1 MAFGSLIL
9 TNKGREVLTRA
20 QLGAELK
27 FTGIAIGD
35 GSYNGSYNDITAL
48 SNQLAVLDILR
59 AETKGSI
66 CMLEADIS
74 NEGVTTGYYFRE
86 LGILAKNGDETV
98 LYAYTNAGED
108 AEYIPAGNGAV
119 SVEKRLRLSLLTEG
133 ASDITFDAASV
144 MYVEQKE
151 FDETVQDIQKV
162 LETKQ
167 DCFVARI
174 DLSGNEYSQSTYYP
188 VTGTPIPKGGLHKIH
203 AYSTFDTGAHPTWA
217 TNAAGYTCN
226 MEIYDKAQTWG
237 QADSAA
243 ICTDYSSKHASQ
255 LPLGYLQMPHSSTP
269 VLTLRGGGIYYV
281 ATDYESEWTARTDVY
296 TYEGDTVR
304 PGTKRTLKFDRATI
318 FADINGD
325 VTGKVNGYTL
335 GKSVPSDALF
345 TDTVYTHPTTAGNK
359 HIPSGGS
366 AGQILRWD
374 SNGTAIWENETIFF
388 GVDGQPEGVENKAV
402 EIPNFTLADGVKV
415 TVYFAFGCLVDNPT
429 LNVSGTGDYPI
440 MLDPETP
447 LPNGFIEYCN
457 IADLVYYQS
466 KWYLTGCSLWRKVN
480 QLEAENESLKQ
491 QLSEVIPLLWN
502 DLTLSVENNSYYSV
516 ENTGNLYHN
525 NDTPAALG
533 CSCTL
538 IHAGTGARYK
548 VRLYNKGQGVAS
560 ILLALS
566 YDGYYIEAEKLDI
579 QMVDGWNELIVEL
592 TNKDVLVVN
601 SEAEDSIAVKQIL
614 V

>member
-1 MAFGSLIL
+1 MVVKL
-9 TNKGREVLTRA
+9 
-20 QLGAELK
+20 
-27 FTGIAIGD
+27 
-35 GSYNGSYNDITAL
+35 
-48 SNQLAVLDILR
+48 
-59 AETKGSI
+59 
-66 CMLEADIS
+66 
-74 NEGVTTGYYFRE
+74 
-86 LGILAKNGDETV
+86 
-98 LYAYTNAGED
+98 
-108 AEYIPAGNGAV
+108 
-119 SVEKRLRLSLLTEG
+119 
-133 ASDITFDAASV
+133 
-144 MYVEQKE
+144 
-151 FDETVQDIQKV
+151 
-162 LETKQ
+162 
-167 DCFVARI
+167 
-174 DLSGNEYSQSTYYP
+174 
-188 VTGTPIPKGGLHKIH
+188 PKGGLHKIH
-203 AYSTFDTGAHPTWA
+203 AYTTFDMGAHPTWA

-281 ATDYESEWTARTDVY
+281 ATEYESEWTVQTDVY

-335 GKSVPSDALF
+335 GKTVPSNALF

>member
-1 MAFGSLIL
+1 MKKYIVDNPVFSDSIDIVEVTDPAHADRINQAPKQIFENTLALKRQVDGNRIL
-9 TNKGREVLTRA
+9 
-20 QLGAELK
+20 
-27 FTGIAIGD
+27 
-35 GSYNGSYNDITAL
+35 
-48 SNQLAVLDILR
+48 
-59 AETKGSI
+59 
-66 CMLEADIS
+66 
-74 NEGVTTGYYFRE
+74 
-86 LGILAKNGDETV
+86 
-98 LYAYTNAGED
+98 
-108 AEYIPAGNGAV
+108 
-119 SVEKRLRLSLLTEG
+119 
-133 ASDITFDAASV
+133 
-144 MYVEQKE
+144 
-151 FDETVQDIQKV
+151 
-162 LETKQ
+162 
-167 DCFVARI
+167 I
-174 DLSGNEYSQSTYYP
+174 DLSGSEYDQNIYYP

-203 AYSTFDTGAHPTWA
+203 AYTTFDMGAHPTWA

-281 ATDYESEWTARTDVY
+281 ATDYESEWTVQTDVY

-304 PGTKRTLKFDRATI
+304 PGTKRTLKFDRATV
-318 FADINGD
+318 FADIN
-325 VTGKVNGYTL
+325 GKVNGYTL
-335 GKSVPSDALF
+335 GKTVPSNALF

-374 SNGTAIWENETIFF
+374 SNGTAIWGNETIFF
-388 GVDGQPEGVENKAV
+388 GVEGGPEGVVDKAV
-402 EIPNFTLADGVKV
+402 EIPNFTLTDGVKV

-429 LNVSGTGDYPI
+429 LNISGTGDYPI

-447 LPNGFIEYCN
+447 LPNGFIEYYN
-457 IADLVYYQS
+457 IADFIYYQG
-466 KWYLTGCSLWRKVN
+466 KWYLTGCSLWRKVS

-491 QLSEVIPLLWN
+491 QLNEVIPLLWN

-525 NDTPAALG
+525 SDTPAALG